1 VDADAVLYVHLAWD
15 GGIFVVRGSD
25 GSEGWVTRSQLQ
37 EEIETVRA
45 AGGML
50 LYSREAPD
58 RDPPEIVTRT
68 FELIGQAGLPIKL
81 LEEPHPSVSGPSPH
95 GMTTL
100 MGAGHGD
107 NAELVA
113 DLLDR
118 GADPEARD
126 DQGYTALMYAA
137 NAGALAAVEALLSHG
152 ADPNVADEEA
162 STPVMFAAQHGHAEI
177 IRRLLDAGADLGAR
191 GDHGL
196 TALGFARQNGHGETA
211 ALLEAAGGPN

>member
-1 VDADAVLYVHLAWD
+1 MDADAVLYVHVAW
-15 GGIFVVRGSD
+15 
-25 GSEGWVTRSQLQ
+25 
-37 EEIETVRA
+37 
-45 AGGML
+45 GGML

-107 NAELVA
+107 NAELV
-113 DLLDR
+113 
-118 GADPEARD
+118 
-126 DQGYTALMYAA
+126 
-137 NAGALAAVEALLSHG
+137 EALLSHG
-152 ADPNVADEEA
+152 ADPNAADKEA
-162 STPVMFAAQHGHAEI
+162 STPVMFAAQHGTP
-177 IRRLLDAGADLGAR
+177 RSFGLLDAGADLGAR

-211 ALLEAAGGPN
+211 ALLEAAGAPG